1 MSSQHCTWAER
12 CLRTYLSAGLT
23 TPENADEC
31 LEEGSHVSLF
41 GESKPSPES
50 SHVGAA
56 RPWTCR
62 ASECS
67 DWSPASDAPEL
78 PDSDPESVEYD
89 ASVSASSRAISIA
102 RKSDWLSIWMRWYL
116 QSSQCMAASV
126 VQAET
131 KQRRRGRL
139 HKPQQGRGRVPDVL
153 VISVLIDL
161 WIAAAQHQRRNAK
174 AAPCAART
182 PPRLPAAV

>member
-1 MSSQHCTWAER
+1 MFRS
-12 CLRTYLSAGLT
+12 L
-23 TPENADEC
+23 
-31 LEEGSHVSLF
+31 GS
-41 GESKPSPES
+41 P
-50 SHVGAA
+50 
-56 RPWTCR
+56 
-62 ASECS
+62 
-67 DWSPASDAPEL
+67 
-78 PDSDPESVEYD
+78 
-89 ASVSASSRAISIA
+89 SRALSHPMLVRRGPGHAEHQSA
-102 RKSDWLSIWMRWYL
+102 RTGHPHRMHRSCRIRTRSLSSMMLRCQHLHEQSPLQGSLTGYQSGCDGTCKAVNAWL
-116 QSSQCMAASV
+116 AASV